1 MNTNGHG
8 CRGES
13 QTPPEKIRITERFA
27 PSLREEETGSLRKSL
42 FISVHP
48 WFKYIVPAKF

>member
-8 CRGES
+8 RRGEI
-13 QTPPEKIRITERFA
+13 QTPTEKTRITEPCP
-27 PSLREEETGSLRKSL
+27 PSFREKETGSLRISV

-48 WFKYIVPAKF
+48 WFKCIVPA